1 MKKTFFLIIFC
12 SFSLFF
18 AQKKNKS
25 APKPVENITA
35 EQAMMSDNPQIIAS
49 FIKTHPNDTQV
60 PALRSKLIAL
70 VAPQNDVTA
79 KPKIQT
85 LTPKKIEKE
94 LNKDANGAQQTE
106 KSKQAARVLNHLFD
120 NNPNKK
126 EAYIQIINKSKCNLI
141 VKFNSKNK
149 YYNLDVPAKNKNYIL
164 IDKGNYEI
172 ATSICDAK
180 FAQNKMIDKDIA
192 ITLGTK

>member
-18 AQKKNKS
+18 AQKKKKS
-25 APKPVENITA
+25 TPKPVENITA

-49 FIKTHPNDTQV
+49 FIKTHPNDAQV

>member
-12 SFSLFF
+12 SFSLSF
-18 AQKKNKS
+18 AQKKKKS
-25 APKPVENITA
+25 APKPIENITA

-49 FIKTHPNDTQV
+49 FIKTHPNDAQV

-94 LNKDANGAQQTE
+94 INKDANGAQQTE